1 MEDTKKLIPRHIE
14 LMQKEYEVLTKE
26 ETPGDLE
33 TTAKEI
39 SKVWP
44 CKSLMSIRSYQQSH
58 SIVSHFI
65 LPSYRSPLLWLA
77 NHLKNVKRV

>member
-39 SKVWP
+39 SKV
-44 CKSLMSIRSYQQSH
+44 
-58 SIVSHFI
+58 
-65 LPSYRSPLLWLA
+65 
-77 NHLKNVKRV
+77 